1 METRHKSRRGP
12 TKLAFFTTA
21 VAWGWHV
28 ESLACGVF
36 GLALVAVLLV
46 TDIDYAMAFPLTIQI
61 ALVATAFTLIGL
73 HGARKHWRGV
83 FLGIAIA
90 IPLTMAAI
98 GAVLL
103 TGVLTEP
110 DQPLME
116 SMGLATVLKHKLED
130 NHRDGGPTNT
140 WADMGADAALGGRY
154 YSSDAISWVPRFSSE
169 GRFIGSIHFQGDE
182 SRNIPDC
189 VVTISDTGR
198 PIAKLGEYWH
208 YLPIMPKESR

>member
-1 METRHKSRRGP
+1 VKTKRKSRRGP
-12 TKLAFFTTA
+12 TKLVFITTA
-21 VAWGWHV
+21 IAWGWHV
-28 ESLACGVF
+28 QSLASGVF

-73 HGARKHWRGV
+73 HGARKHWRSV
-83 FLGIAIA
+83 LVGIAIA

-98 GAVLL
+98 GGILL

-110 DQPLME
+110 DQPLLE
-116 SMGLATVLKHKLED
+116 SMGLAILVKHKLEGA
-130 NHRDGGPTNT
+130 HRNGVPTNT
-140 WADMGADAALGGRY
+140 WADLGADAAFDGRY
-154 YSSDAISWVPRFSSE
+154 YPPEAISWVPRFSSE

-189 VVTISDTGR
+189 VVTISDAGR
-198 PIAKLGEYWH
+198 PIAKLGEYRR